1 MTRIRSSTGTTR
13 TCTRR
18 RMAGKLALCA
28 LSSSRNTA
36 CNNYGEGIMIRTLLL
51 SLLLGIAAADG
62 ASAQNK
68 TVYRAGLVSCGQ
80 WQEHR
85 TTGNKASSY
94 QLQAYVDGFLSGYN
108 LASEGP
114 DFLVRKHDIESL

>member
-1 MTRIRSSTGTTR
+1 
-13 TCTRR
+13 
-18 RMAGKLALCA
+18 
-28 LSSSRNTA
+28 
-36 CNNYGEGIMIRTLLL
+36 MIRTLLL

-114 DFLVRKHDIESL
+114 DFLVGKPDSVSLYIWIDNYCRDKPLDAVVGALFALKYELLARAR